1 MTYSPIDKLGS
12 TNTNINF
19 SFSSV
24 FTLENTSTVTETILN
39 CDVVYD
45 NSFISN
51 SFNGTSVIFTGNIP
65 LDVFDQY
72 QMTYV
77 DKGKSDKNQTPVVT
91 NIKNMPDHKELY
103 KIQPDSRISINIPII
118 INLKIQKIT
127 KTESTSSSSGESGD
141 TGSST
146 SSTSET
152 IEIIDKIINYDLEV
166 LNNLN
171 FITTWTK
178 NYFENRY

>member
-12 TNTNINF
+12 TNTNVNF

-24 FTLENTSTVTETILN
+24 FSLESSSTITEIILN
-39 CDVVYD
+39 CEVLYN
-45 NSFISN
+45 NSYINN

-77 DKGKSDKNQTPVVT
+77 DKGKSDKNQIPVIS
-91 NIKNMPDHKELY
+91 NIKDMPDHKELY
-103 KIQPDSRISINIPII
+103 KIQPDARTSIIVPIT
-118 INLKIQKIT
+118 INLKIQKTT
-127 KTESTSSSSGESGD
+127 KSESGSSNSESSSE
-141 TGSST
+141 TT
-146 SSTSET
+146 PSET
-152 IEIIDKIINYDLEV
+152 IEIIDKIINYELEV
-166 LNNLN
+166 LNDLK